1 LTSYSVDDHA
11 VSGREVIRMSSPGST
26 VVRRQLGRELRA
38 LREAARKTREDVA
51 AAAIASVAKLAR
63 IESGQTPVKLADV
76 RELCRLYEAG
86 RQTSETLA
94 AMALATNKEAWWEE
108 YGAGRLPR
116 WFGMYLSLEAV
127 ASSVRSFEPLL
138 VHGLF
143 QTADYAR
150 EVERAVSPEAPGD
163 TVESYVTVRMAR
175 QERVFGRA
183 DRPRIRVVLGEQALN
198 PAIGTPG
205 LMGAQLEHLRRRGA
219 LPGVEVRILPH
230 AAGLHPGVF
239 GAFSLLEFDDPNDP
253 PVAYLETYDAARYP
267 EAQPQVAR
275 FRRRLDLI
283 DDLSVPLEEFLD
295 DRTELARP

>member
-1 LTSYSVDDHA
+1 
-11 VSGREVIRMSSPGST
+11 MSSPGST

-51 AAAIASVAKLAR
+51 AASIASVAKLAR

-86 RQTSETLA
+86 EQTSEALA
-94 AMALATNKEAWWEE
+94 AMALATSKEAWWEE
-108 YGAGRLPR
+108 YGAGPPR

-127 ASSVRSFEPLL
+127 ANRLTAFEPNL

-150 EVERAVSPEAPGD
+150 EVERAVNPEVPAE
-163 TVESYVTVRMAR
+163 TIETYVAVRMAR
-175 QERVFGRA
+175 QKRVF
-183 DRPRIRVVLGEQALN
+183 DRPDPPRIRVILGEQALN
-198 PAIGTPG
+198 PAIGPVG
-205 LMGAQLEHLRRRGA
+205 LMSAQIDHLHHRSTV
-219 LPGVEVRILPH
+219 PGVEVRILPFT
-230 AAGLHPGVF
+230 AGLHPGVF

-267 EAQPQVAR
+267 ETPPQVAR
-275 FRRRLDLI
+275 FRRRLELI
-283 DDLSVPLEEFLD
+283 HDKSIPMEEFVQ
-295 DRTELARP
+295 